1 MYYLGLDIGTNS
13 VGWALMNEEH
23 KLIRKNGKR
32 LWGVRMFEASKDASE
47 RRLARSSRRGI
58 DRRNERIDIVR
69 ELFVNEINKIDPS
82 FYERLDES
90 FYVAEDRK
98 YPEYHNMFNT
108 GLTDKEFYDKYP
120 TIYHLRKEL
129 LVNHEKTDIRYL
141 YLVISNMMKKRGH
154 FLATGDEFNINNT
167 SVIKDNLNKIFDM
180 TKDLAE
186 QWSQNDDFC
195 EENYFDLPE
204 LSNEWIDNFVAIMIQ
219 TTSKTN
225 KKIALKELFEA
236 ENKSF
241 VDEVIIPLLIGSK
254 VKLNSLKLVK
264 DKKYESCEISINV
277 EDLDAQLNEKEG
289 IVPEFDTVFVMLP
302 LIKEITDYF
311 YLDNLLKGSLGLSD
325 AMIKKYN
332 EHKEDLKKLKD
343 LIKKYLPNKYYEC
356 FKQSKSKKAAKGDK
370 STKEICNYPAY
381 IGLNT
386 NHKTKKL
393 ERFAHCSREDFY
405 KYIRSLLEQ
414 IKVNE
419 AQDTINEFYLKME
432 NNNFLLKQNSEQ
444 NAALPMQLNKTELKT
459 ILNNQKEYYPFLTE
473 KDSEGL
479 TVIDKLIKTFEYKRP
494 YYIGPINSHAN
505 NAWAVRNPE
514 YENVHITPWNFD
526 KAFNKDESAK
536 AFIERMQNK
545 CTYLKGKDDYCLPKF
560 SIIFSEYNCLS
571 YVNKIRINGE
581 LISKDLKDQLMMNVF
596 KKEKQPTA
604 ASIKKYLKTKN
615 IDIDDALPLVTC
627 NMSSY
632 IKMTS
637 IFGENYV
644 DTHIEQIENI
654 IKDITIFEDK
664 AILVERLQKLY
675 HLDEE
680 KIKQIKDLNYTK
692 YCSLS
697 KRLINGL
704 TMNNGQTLLEV
715 MRETNLNLNEVLY
728 SPDYNYNEIIDKYNQ
743 EITKSLDEMTLEEFM
758 KENIFMSPDMHRPL
772 IQTLNIIDELEHI
785 IHHPIDKY
793 FVETERSNKQV
804 KGDKGVTVSRYQRI
818 QECYKNAKDISLD
831 LVAELEN
838 NKDKLKSDK
847 IYFYFAQLGRS
858 MYTGKKIDFDDLFND
873 NLWDI
878 DHIYPQSLIKDDSIN
893 NRVLVEKTINNQKQ
907 DKCLYE
913 INNLLDPNRA
923 GLYKKLLDMQL
934 ISKEKFRRLTQK
946 EISKEDIN
954 GFINRQ
960 NVITNQAVSSLMDI
974 LKMYKKVDPKNIIY
988 AKAENVSDFRRDFDL
1003 PKSRT
1008 ANNFHHAHD
1017 AYLNVVVGDVL
1028 NTYYTYNGVYFF
1040 DSYDRMKTEH
1050 KTINAQ
1056 RIMHASSLS
1065 NKRTGE
1071 VYWDLKSALKQI
1083 NHDLYETFDVL
1094 ETTRMYNDN
1103 HLYSKMTILSAG
1115 NGTVPRNNKIS
1126 NIERYGGITS
1136 DSYCKFVVV
1145 KNVTFKKKEEKTEY
1159 YLIAIPKRYE
1169 HNEEEWLKEKGYNN
1183 AEIIINNIMKNVII
1197 ENNSLKYMITGVTN
1211 DNFLIKNACDRYFS
1225 KNEILTIKHI
1235 DKYLNNLQYKENMI
1249 INEESVIVSLA
1260 KDNNCKEIVLHKNE
1274 IIHLINNISQKYTL
1288 SIYSYSVLK
1297 EINNKLNNCNLNNY
1311 DIRDLIDICS
1321 NLLLLL
1327 KTNER
1332 KSAKLKL
1339 IGGSDNSGILVITKT
1354 LQPGA
1359 KIITESVTGYYK
1371 KVLFEVPQ

>member
-13 VGWALMNEEH
+13 VGWALTNEEH
-23 KLIRKNGKR
+23 KLIRKGGKR
-32 LWGVRMFEASKDASE
+32 LWGVRMFEESKDASE
-47 RRLARSSRRGI
+47 RRLARGSRRRI
-58 DRRNERIDIVR
+58 DRRNERVDIVR
-69 ELFVNEINKIDPS
+69 ELFSSEISKIDPT

-98 YPEYHNMFNT
+98 YPDYHNMFNN

-120 TIYHLRKEL
+120 TIYHLRKDL
-129 LVNHEKTDIRYL
+129 LVSHTKIDIRYI

-154 FLATGDEFNINNT
+154 FLASGDEFNVNDTTVVSKNINE
-167 SVIKDNLNKIFDM
+167 IFAQI
-180 TKDLAE
+180 TDLAE

-204 LSNEWIDNFVAIMIQ
+204 LTQEWFDKFILIMSQ
-219 TTSKTN
+219 NTTKSA
-225 KKIALKELFEA
+225 KKAVLKELFQA

-241 VDEVIIPLLIGSK
+241 VDEALIPLLIGSS

-277 EDLDAQLNEKEG
+277 ENLDGLINESEG
-289 IVPEFDTVFVMLP
+289 KVPEFSTVLTMLP
-302 LIKEITDYF
+302 LIKDINDYF
-311 YLDNLLKGSLGLSD
+311 YLDNLLKGSNGISD
-325 AMIKKYN
+325 AMIKKYD
-332 EHKEDLKKLKD
+332 EHKRDLKTLKE

-356 FKQSKSKKAAKGDK
+356 FKQSNAKKSAKGDK
-370 STKEICNYPAY
+370 SKSICNYPAY
-381 IGLNT
+381 VGLNT

-393 ERFAHCSREDFY
+393 DRFGHCSREDFY

-414 IKVNE
+414 IKAVE
-419 AQDTINEFYLKME
+419 VQDIISDFNLKME
-432 NNNFLLKQNSEQ
+432 NNNFLLKQNSDQ
-444 NAALPMQLNKTELKT
+444 NASLPMQLNKSELRI
-459 ILNNQKEYYPFLTE
+459 ILNNQKEFYPFLDE
-473 KDSEGL
+473 KDADGL
-479 TVIDKLIKTFEYKRP
+479 TVIEKLIKTFEYKRP
-494 YYIGPINSHAN
+494 YYIGPINSHAT
-505 NAWAVRNPE
+505 NAWAVRNSE
-514 YENVHITPWNFD
+514 YENVHITPWNFE

-581 LISKDLKDQLMMNVF
+581 LIDKNLKEQLMADVF

-615 IDIDDALPLVTC
+615 IELTDALPLCTC
-627 NMSSY
+627 TMSSY
-632 IKMTS
+632 IKMVS
-637 IFGENYV
+637 IFGEQYV
-644 DTHIEQIENI
+644 NKHIEQIENI

-664 AILVERLQKLY
+664 SILEERLIKLY
-675 HLDEE
+675 HLDDN
-680 KIKQIKDLNYTK
+680 KVKLIKDLNYTK
-692 YCSLS
+692 YSSLS

-704 TMNNGQTLLEV
+704 ATKTGQTLLEV
-715 MRETNLNLNEVLY
+715 MRETNLNLNEILY
-728 SPDYNYNEIIDKYNQ
+728 SPIYNFKEVVDDYNK
-743 EITKSLDEMTLEEFM
+743 EITKAEENMTLEEFM
-758 KENIFMSPDMHRPL
+758 KENIFLSPDMHRPL
-772 IQTLNIIDELEHI
+772 IQTLNIISELEQI

-793 FVETERSNKQV
+793 FVETERSNKQT
-804 KGDKGVTVSRYQRI
+804 KGDKGVTVSRYQRL
-818 QECYKNAKDISLD
+818 QDCYKNAKDISIDLRKELD
-831 LVAELEN
+831 D

-858 MYTGKKIDFDDLFND
+858 MYTGQKIDFDDLFND

-893 NRVLVEKTINNQKQ
+893 NRVLVEKTINVQKS

-913 INNLLDPNRA
+913 INNLLDPNRV

-974 LKMYKKVDPKNIIY
+974 LKMYKKVDNKNIIY

-1017 AYLNVVVGDVL
+1017 AYLNIIVGDVL
-1028 NTYYTYNGVYFF
+1028 NTYYTDNGVYYF

-1056 RIMHASSLS
+1056 KIMHAPRLF
-1065 NKRTGE
+1065 KKKTGE
-1071 VYWDLKSALKQI
+1071 VYWDLSSALKQI
-1083 NHDLYETFDVL
+1083 NHNLYETFDVL

-1115 NGTVPRNNKIS
+1115 NGMVPRNDKTN
-1126 NIERYGGITS
+1126 NINRYGGITS
-1136 DSYCKFVVV
+1136 DSYCKYIVI
-1145 KNVTFKKKEEKTEY
+1145 KNTVIKKKEEHVEY
-1159 YLIAIPKRYE
+1159 CLIAIPKRYE
-1169 HNEEEWLKEKGYNN
+1169 HKEKEWLKLKGYNN
-1183 AEIIINNIMKNVII
+1183 AEIVVNNIMKNVII
-1197 ENNSLKYMITGVTN
+1197 EKNNLKYMVTGVSESS
-1211 DNFLIKNACDRYFS
+1211 FLIKNAYDRFFS
-1225 KNEILTIKHI
+1225 KQEILTIKHI

-1249 INEESVIVSLA
+1249 VSEDSVIVSLA
-1260 KDNNCKEIVLHKNE
+1260 KDKNCSEIVLHKDE
-1274 IIHLINNISQKYTL
+1274 IIHLIYCISHKYTL
-1288 SIYSYSVLK
+1288 PQYKYSVIQDLH
-1297 EINNKLNNCNLNNY
+1297 NKIEGCNLNEFA
-1311 DIRDLIDICS
+1311 ITDLIAICS
-1321 NLLLLL
+1321 ELLLLL

-1332 KSAKLKL
+1332 KMADLKL
-1339 IGGSDNSGILVITKT
+1339 IGASTNSGKLAISQKLIPETKIV
-1354 LQPGA
+1354 A
-1359 KIITESVTGYYK
+1359 ESVTGYYK
-1371 KVLFEVPQ
+1371 KVLFEVPC